1 VSAGRHAALLAAL
14 DEYDVEVALRLV
26 RGHARRGVVSD
37 HTLDAYRTGLTRFFG
52 YLRGA
57 RVRVVDLDRL
67 EAGLYR
73 DDLRRSYRAAT
84 VVTRLAPVRQ
94 LYRALLI
101 EEVTTRDPFAEVVV
115 AKSQDV
121 PPRPYAQAEVDA
133 MLTCGVTPP
142 EEVLVLLGANGG
154 LRRDE
159 MLRLTWADVDLAAGR
174 LRVFGKG
181 RKERSVRISRS
192 LRLALE
198 RLVASR
204 DACPS
209 DARVLGFASAD
220 ALVYALEK
228 VVRRANV
235 TWRGVHSLRRAAG
248 SRLHRETG
256 SLQAAQKLLGHASV
270 ETTTRYTFHDETHD
284 ARVDEW

>member
-1 VSAGRHAALLAAL
+1 MADRVAGLAAAMRAF
-14 DEYDVEVALRLV
+14 DVEAALRLV

-37 HTLDAYRTGLTRFFG
+37 HSLESYRTGLRQFFA
-52 YLRGA
+52 YLQAHGLS
-57 RVRVVDLDRL
+57 VLDLDRL

-73 DDLRRSYRAAT
+73 DELRRAHKAAT
-84 VVTRLAPVRQ
+84 VVARLAPVRQ

-101 EEVTTRDPFAEVVV
+101 EQVTQGDPFAQVVV
-115 AKSQDV
+115 PKPKDA
-121 PPRPYAQAEVDA
+121 PPKPYTQAEVDA
-133 MLTCGVTPP
+133 MLARELTPV

-159 MLRLTWADVDLAAGR
+159 MLKLSWGDVDFASGR

-181 RKERSVRISRS
+181 RKERSVRMSRS
-192 LRLALE
+192 LRAALE
-198 RLVASR
+198 RLSA
-204 DACPS
+204 ALS
-209 DARVLGFASAD
+209 DTPKEARVLGFDTAHQ
-220 ALVYALEK
+220 LVYALEK
-228 VVRRANV
+228 IVKRANV

-270 ETTTRYTFHDETHD
+270 ETTTRYTYHDDTHD
-284 ARVDEW
+284 QAVEDW